1 MDRER
6 ILNELTLLETVE
18 YRKRGLV
25 LNGKY
30 AHEPKEFRLTFYNI
44 FDKLSDSDLETLY
57 NLKTK

>member
-1 MDRER
+1 MDRCGM
-6 ILNELTLLETVE
+6 LNELTRLETAE

-30 AHEPKEFRLTFYNI
+30 THEPKEFRLTLYNI